1 MNDNAPEFVNLPYYA
16 AVQVDAE
23 PESAIFK
30 VSAVDR
36 DAGVNGEVSYS
47 LKQQHRNFQVRFTPI
62 LAIKILS
69 FMLYLEVLYCISLCP
84 RR

>member
-23 PESAIFK
+23 PQSAIFK

-47 LKQQHRNFQVRFTPI
+47 LKQQHKNFRVRLMHI
-62 LAIKILS
+62 YSLNSCLLH
-69 FMLYLEVLYCISLCP
+69 FMHFIFSYSC
-84 RR
+84 R